1 MDAPLRVAAGGWR
14 VHPIDQHWTGEAPRP
29 FSRSSQG
36 AL

>member
-1 MDAPLRVAAGGWR
+1 MYAPLRVAAGGWR
-14 VHPIDQHWTGEAPRP
+14 VHPIDQQWMGEAPRP